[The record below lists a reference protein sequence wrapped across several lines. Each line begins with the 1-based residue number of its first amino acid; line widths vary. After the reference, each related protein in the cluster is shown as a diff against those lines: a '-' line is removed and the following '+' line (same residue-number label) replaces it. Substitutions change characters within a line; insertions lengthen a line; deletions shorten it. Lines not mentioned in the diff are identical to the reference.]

1 MLEIRH
7 LRYAIAVAEEGHMTR
22 AAERLGLQQ
31 PPLSQQIK
39 ALEALVGSPLFRRLP
54 RGMEMTD
61 AGRAFVDRARQV
73 LADLDAT
80 VDAARRAARGETG
93 ALAVGFTSSAAFHP
107 LVSSVFRGLRQALPD
122 LALRLE
128 EGATDELT
136 SDLLAGRLDAA
147 FIRSASETQSSL
159 VIDHVDTE
167 EMLLAIPDVHPLAHP
182 SQKMRRI
189 ELADLCEDV
198 FILYRRPSG
207 QGLYDRIIA
216 ACQRAG
222 FSPRIAQEAP
232 KMVSTLSLVAAGL
245 GASIIPES
253 MARLETSGVVY
264 RRFTQSSGLV
274 APLYLALR
282 RDGQAGALA
291 RFVEEVSRNVKNP
304 GSARQGPTSG

>member
-1 MLEIRH
+1 MTMLEIRH

-22 AAERLGLQQ
+22 AAERLGIQQ

-39 ALEALVGSPLFRRLP
+39 TLEALVGSPLFRRLP

-61 AGRAFVDRARQV
+61 AGRAFVERARQV

-136 SDLLAGRLDAA
+136 GDLLAGRLDAA
-147 FIRSASETQSSL
+147 FIRSASDTQPSL

-182 SQKMRRI
+182 SQRKHRI
-189 ELADLCEDV
+189 ALADLSEDV

-282 RDGQAGALA
+282 RDGEAGALA
-291 RFVEEVSRNVKNP
+291 RFVEEVQRNVKSP
-304 GSARQGPTSG
+304 RQAPSSP